1 MKDKFNLVGTKIKQ
15 FKLPNSRGETNSIQ
29 DFLGQSVAI
38 VLFRSKTWP
47 YAKAH
52 AGKLSDDF
60 EKFKEY
66 DAILYTILPDDL
78 ESAKIF
84 EANFAKGKFPI
95 YYDAKKKVNKM
106 LKQEVKPLKLGR
118 MPALLIIDTQGI
130 IRYAYYSD
138 SMSDIPDNEEIF
150 EVLKN
155 LDN

>member
-1 MKDKFNLVGTKIKQ
+1 
-15 FKLPNSRGETNSIQ
+15 
-29 DFLGQSVAI
+29 
-38 VLFRSKTWP
+38 
-47 YAKAH
+47 
-52 AGKLSDDF
+52 
-60 EKFKEY
+60 
-66 DAILYTILPDDL
+66 
-78 ESAKIF
+78 
-84 EANFAKGKFPI
+84 
-95 YYDAKKKVNKM
+95 M